1 MEVYIEN
8 IFEDGRSEI
17 IGPLRPDFPVGRPL
31 TISPYVMPM
40 HDTGAVCKFGWDF
53 FEK

>member
-1 MEVYIEN
+1 VCTED

-31 TISPYVMPM
+31 TISPFIMPIF
-40 HDTGAVCKFGWDF
+40 DDGAVRKISCDL